1 MSVIIRILDRQ
12 DENVE
17 IVEHFVNFI
26 VVKDTTGKGLTESI
40 KSEFT
45 KQDLLL
51 SNCRAQSY
59 DNCNNMGG
67 GEKNRGVQVLMMEE
81 NSRAFYLPCTSHNL
95 YLILGDLVLVVSTS
109 H

>member
-51 SNCRAQSY
+51 LNCRAQSY

-67 GEKNRGVQVLMMEE
+67 KKSGCPSIDDGRKFSCFLFAVHF
-81 NSRAFYLPCTSHNL
+81 S
-95 YLILGDLVLVVSTS
+95 
-109 H
+109 